1 MSGSYYTL
9 NSKYNQ
15 LTSILASLPISGS
28 GLTGDLDA
36 NNYDIL
42 NVDNITLTTINGLPP
57 AGAENLEQTLTI
69 GNSAGTNDINMNSQ
83 DILAV
88 NNINLAT
95 INGAAYPPAAAADT
109 LQQVLTAGNDS
120 DLSVIL
126 KDDLTTPTAT
136 NTIDENGSV
145 ITNAVGSS
153 THTFQL
159 LNLVETGVG
168 TAILNPQALL
178 LESLLP
184 GGGSI
189 PMLTLNQKNTNTG
202 SATIRMYK
210 NISTNGSAIGE
221 LSFVAKTAAATD
233 REYARIAGTIRNNN
247 GSNIDGSIGLLARV
261 NDNLTEIVR
270 INGAD
275 SQIEIFQ
282 PLDLNDKDIVSSTGD
297 IELDASN
304 SSGTGDVNLK
314 AKGNVNITA
323 PTGGQFI
330 NLISASSV
338 AIEAT
343 GDNLDL
349 TAGTAM
355 KLETTG
361 VGANIE
367 FKTEDT
373 AGGLVFNGLALQSNT
388 AGGNSGE
395 HLVITLNGVQYKIK
409 LELA

>member
-88 NNINLAT
+88 NNIDLAT
-95 INGAAYPPAAAADT
+95 INGSAYPPTADT

-145 ITNAVGSS
+145 IANA

-168 TAILNPQALL
+168 TAILNPQAFL

-221 LSFVAKTAAATD
+221 LSFVAKTASATD

-247 GSNIDGSIGLLARV
+247 GSNIDGSVGLFARV

-297 IELDASN
+297 IELDAYN

-323 PTGGQFI
+323 PTGGQSI
-330 NLISASSV
+330 NLTSLSSID
-338 AIEAT
+338 IEAT
-343 GDNLDL
+343 GDNLTL
-349 TAGTAM
+349 TAGSAM
-355 KLETTG
+355 VLETTG
-361 VGANIE
+361 IGTNIE

-373 AGGLVFNGLALQSNT
+373 AGGIVFTGNALVSNS
-388 AGGNSGE
+388 AGGDSGNY
-395 HLVITLNGVQYKIK
+395 LVITLNGVKYKIN
-409 LELA
+409 LQSDF